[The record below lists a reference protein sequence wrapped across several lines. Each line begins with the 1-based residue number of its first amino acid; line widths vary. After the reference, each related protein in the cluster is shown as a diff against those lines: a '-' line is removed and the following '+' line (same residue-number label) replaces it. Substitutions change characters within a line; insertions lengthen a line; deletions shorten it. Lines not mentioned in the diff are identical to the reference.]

1 MMETEQA
8 YSRVDREELILRDH
22 LAAERTVL
30 ANERTLLA
38 YVRTAL
44 GTFVAGVS
52 FVQFFTSVIIQ
63 GLGWALAAVSLVALW
78 VGIAR
83 YRRVGRN
90 LRHLTIRASAFLS
103 DEETRGAGGD

>member
-1 MMETEQA
+1 MTETEQA
-8 YSRVDREELILRDH
+8 YSRVDQEELILRDH

-44 GTFVAGVS
+44 GTFVAGAS
-52 FVQFFTSVIIQ
+52 FVQFFSSVIIQ

-83 YRRVGRN
+83 YRRVGRD
-90 LRHLTIRASAFLS
+90 LRRLTMKTRDSLPNEKA
-103 DEETRGAGGD
+103 RGAGGD